1 MKWTVQVI
9 SRKSAE
15 ETSKPTCAL
24 LTPLTDKIKYFRG
37 SYLEEIDEFD
47 YSFFGITPKEAELMD
62 PNQRLFLQ
70 TVWKAIEDAG
80 YGGKKLVGSKTG
92 VIVSSEGAKPLSYQ
106 TIIQEVEPE
115 STYLAYPGNSGPMTA
130 SRISYLLDLHG
141 PAMLIDTS
149 CSSSLSAVN
158 AAVQMLR
165 NGQMDQA
172 IVGAVKINML
182 PIDIGSRV
190 GMESSDGTNANLCG

>member
-1 MKWTVQVI
+1 MLPEQGEFEMAKLLNFDKQSNSSKTGSSTTIINEGSTKEIAIIGMAMHYPKAANQHEFWSNLI
-9 SRKSAE
+9 HEMDCSGDFPE
-15 ETSKPTCAL
+15 ERRGDIEAYLRFKN
-24 LTPLTDKIKYFRG
+24 PLSDAVKYFRG
-37 SYLEEIDEFD
+37 SYLEQIDEFD

-106 TIIQEVEPE
+106 TIIQQVVRE

-130 SRISYLLDLHG
+130 SRISIY
-141 PAMLIDTS
+141 
-149 CSSSLSAVN
+149 
-158 AAVQMLR
+158 
-165 NGQMDQA
+165 
-172 IVGAVKINML
+172 
-182 PIDIGSRV
+182 
-190 GMESSDGTNANLCG
+190 

>member
-1 MKWTVQVI
+1 
-9 SRKSAE
+9 
-15 ETSKPTCAL
+15 
-24 LTPLTDKIKYFRG
+24 
-37 SYLEEIDEFD
+37 
-47 YSFFGITPKEAELMD
+47 MD

-70 TVWKAIEDAG
+70 TAWKAIEDAG

-106 TIIQEVEPE
+106 TIVQDVEPE

-141 PAMLIDTS
+141 PTMLIDTS

-158 AAVQMLR
+158 VAVQMLR

-172 IVGAVKINML
+172 IVGAIKINLL

-190 GMESSDGTNANLCG
+190 GMESSDGRTRTFADNSDGTQWVRVLQP